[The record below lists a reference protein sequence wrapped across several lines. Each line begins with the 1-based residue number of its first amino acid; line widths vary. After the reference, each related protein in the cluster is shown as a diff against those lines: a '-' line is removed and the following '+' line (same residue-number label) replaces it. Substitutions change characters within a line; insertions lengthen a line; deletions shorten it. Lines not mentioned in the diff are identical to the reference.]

1 LPIIAPVFREFG
13 AVVVDRRDA
22 LKAFGAL
29 ALTVLAAPALALPID
44 DGVQDV
50 PYWQCVPI
58 ARMLSGIDIYGD
70 AHTWWDQAEGRYR
83 KGNLPRKGAVL
94 NFMPY
99 GGMKLGHVAAVTRIL
114 DDRTILVTHSN
125 WSPFGGRRGFV
136 EKNVRIIDV
145 SEENDW
151 SRVRVWFAPLGDMGT
166 TEWPTHGFIYPNGR
180 PPMALPG
187 NLPDP
192 TQIRMASRSD
202 DDDRE
207 GDIHPTERMI
217 DIRKSLFA
225 DPKPT
230 GRLAYLSRA
239 LKIAR

>member
-1 LPIIAPVFREFG
+1 LR
-13 AVVVDRRDA
+13 
-22 LKAFGAL
+22 AFGAL
-29 ALTVLAAPALALPID
+29 ALTGLAAPALALPL
-44 DGVQDV
+44 DGEALDL

-58 ARMLSGIDIYGD
+58 ARMLSGIEIYGD
-70 AHTWWDQAEGRYR
+70 AHSWWDQAEGHYR
-83 KGNLPRKGAVL
+83 KGNVPRRGAVL

-99 GGMKLGHVAAVTRIL
+99 GGMKLGHVAAVTRII

-151 SRVRVWFAPLGDMGT
+151 R
-166 TEWPTHGFIYPNGR
+166 
-180 PPMALPG
+180 
-187 NLPDP
+187 
-192 TQIRMASRSD
+192 
-202 DDDRE
+202 

-225 DPKPT
+225 DPRPT

-239 LKIAR
+239 LKAAR